1 MRRRTLL
8 ALAAAIALT
17 ALAGPAIA
25 HPATPASGSPV
36 QDQLEDLFVL
46 VGWMSVIISA
56 VVIAAIAYVVVKYR
70 GDPLVKTKGDW
81 FTHNARLEVTWTV
94 VTALILVFLGVVTAQ
109 TMDNIERPMPA
120 EGEGE
125 AIEVVA
131 IGQQWQ
137 WEFAYPDGNTSENLH
152 VQAGRTFNV
161 NVISCDVIHSL
172 YIPNFGVKID
182 TTVVPEGVCEA
193 VRDNGTLP
201 EGTNA
206 ASFWFRAKE
215 PGRYGVQCA
224 EYCGT
229 AHAAMNAE
237 VVAFEPGAREDP
249 YGPPIDLGRIVH
261 VEYTGSGSSLSVSP
275 QTIQAVSGDLVTFK
289 VHNNGTTNHDLTI
302 DAPIDRSTGPVP
314 PGETAEL
321 RRVTLDA
328 AGDVAFYSSQGD
340 DRARGLE
347 GTISITA
354 GEVVHVELTEWAIQ
368 DGTEF
373 EAGQTYAF
381 KVYNNGTTGHNLYI
395 GVFAEDRDARDPV
408 VGATETFGAG
418 ESTWLNVTMPDEDV
432 TFQWWCDVPGHAGQG
447 MLDDVTV
454 GEGGDGAKQQGS
466 KVLLPG
472 WEVAIAVAAIGA
484 AAWIHRRD

>member
-8 ALAAAIALT
+8 VLVAATVLT
-17 ALAGPAIA
+17 AVAAGPALA

-36 QDQLEDLFVL
+36 QDELEDLFVL
-46 VGWMSVIISA
+46 VGWMAVIISA

-70 GDPLVKTKGDW
+70 GDPLVRSKGEW
-81 FTHNARLEVTWTV
+81 FTHNARLEITWTV
-94 VTALILVFLGVVTAQ
+94 VTALILIFLGVVTAQ
-109 TMDNIERPMPA
+109 AMDSIERPRPEA
-120 EGEGE
+120 GEGE

-137 WEFAYPDGNTSENLH
+137 WEFAYPDGETSENLH

-182 TTVVPEGVCEA
+182 TTVVPDDVCES

-201 EGTNA
+201 AEANV

-261 VEYTGSGSSLSVSP
+261 VEYSGSGSSLSVSP
-275 QTIQAVSGDLVTFK
+275 QTIQATSGDLVTFR
-289 VHNNGTTNHDLTI
+289 VHNNGTANHDLTI
-302 DAPIDRSTGPVP
+302 EAPIDRSTGVIP
-314 PGETAEL
+314 PGETGEL
-321 RRVTLDA
+321 RRVTV
-328 AGDVAFYSSQGD
+328 AGEGEVAFYSSQGD
-340 DRARGLE
+340 DRAQGLE

-354 GEVVHVELTEWAIQ
+354 GEVVPVELTEWEIQ
-368 DGTEF
+368 DGNEY
-373 EAGQTYAF
+373 EPGKTYAF
-381 KVYNNGTTGHNLYI
+381 KVYNNGTTVHNLYI

-408 VGATETFGAG
+408 VGATETFSEGG
-418 ESTWLNVTMPDEDV
+418 FTWLNVTMPDEDV
-432 TFQWWCDVPGHAGQG
+432 TFQWWCNVPGHAGNG
-447 MLDDVTV
+447 MLDEIHV
-454 GEGGDGAKQQGS
+454 GEGGEGRQEGS

-472 WEVAIAVAAIGA
+472 WEIALVVAGIGA
-484 AAWIHRRD
+484 AAWLRRD